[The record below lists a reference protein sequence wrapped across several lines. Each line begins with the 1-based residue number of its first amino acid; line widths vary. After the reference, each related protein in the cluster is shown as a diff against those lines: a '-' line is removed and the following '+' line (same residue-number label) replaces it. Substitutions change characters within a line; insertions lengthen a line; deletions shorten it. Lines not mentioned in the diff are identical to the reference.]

1 MADVWKTWREWPEL
15 ILERLED
22 AGVARVV
29 FNRPE
34 RRNALNSALAEA
46 YMTALNEEIRP
57 DLDIKVVITKGN
69 GPVFS
74 SGLDLYYL
82 REASGTP
89 PDFDRASATTR
100 LGEAIREFP
109 RVMIAQVHGYVLG
122 GAFGIMNMHDLVFA
136 ADNTQIGMPEVLRG
150 SFGQF
155 ATSSLY
161 HAGIPTKKAAL
172 IALLGKN
179 LSGAEADRLGL
190 VSLSFPAGELESR
203 TMEVAR
209 ELASRHLAPLQHSKI
224 ASQMGANLSLSDAIK
239 LDALVGARQRLFL
252 DPTQHV
258 EGYLQSQKGGANT
271 DYKRPDVS

>member
-1 MADVWKTWREWPEL
+1 MADNWKTWREWPEI

-29 FNRPE
+29 LNRPE
-34 RRNALNSALAEA
+34 RRNALNQQLAEA
-46 YMTALNEEIRP
+46 FMTALDQEIRP
-57 DLDIKVVITKGN
+57 DKDIKVVITKGN

-74 SGLDLYYL
+74 SGLDLYFL
-82 REASGTP
+82 RQASERQG
-89 PDFDRASATTR
+89 DFDRPSPTTR
-100 LGEAIREFP
+100 LGQMIREFP

-136 ADNTQIGMPEVLRG
+136 AENTQIGMPEVLRG

-161 HAGIPTKKAAL
+161 HAVIPNKKAAMV
-172 IALLGKN
+172 ALLGHN
-179 LSGAEADRLGL
+179 LTGAEADRLGL
-190 VSLSFPAGELESR
+190 VSLSVPADELEAR
-203 TMEVAR
+203 TMEIAR
-209 ELASRHLAPLQHSKI
+209 ELASRHLAPMQHSKI
-224 ASQMGANLSLSDAIK
+224 ASQLGANLSLTDAIK
-239 LDALVGARQRLFL
+239 LDALVGARQRLFI

-271 DYKRPDVS
+271 DYQRPDA